1 MPHRIQSSREKGVSS
16 AEFALVMPA
25 FFLAVMVVLALALWL
40 FSLLLAATG
49 VPAGARV
56 AGTEAGLGSG
66 YARVQTI
73 MGVVQP
79 AASAAGA
86 AQFSQGA
93 PGCERA
99 IFARLNGAGGFR
111 VPLLGNLSARLQAGA
126 QGRDWRF
133 WAGKPSDGCD

>member
-1 MPHRIQSSREKGVSS
+1 MARQIGKPGEQGVSA

-79 AASAAGA
+79 AAGAAGA

-99 IFARLNGAGGFR
+99 IFARLNGTGGFR
-111 VPLLGNLSARLQAGA
+111 VPLLGDLSARLQAGA

>member
-1 MPHRIQSSREKGVSS
+1 MPRRCRSSQEKGVSS

-86 AQFSQGA
+86 TRFSQGV

-99 IFARLNGAGGFR
+99 ITARLNGAGGFR
-111 VPLLGNLSARLQAGA
+111 VPMLGDLSARLQAGA